1 MFNKKKI
8 NIAFGSLKSSLML
21 IEVLKSMIQ
30 ESETFFEE
38 ETTNEAIKSLPEDL
52 DLLKKQTKI
61 TMKGKK

>member
-1 MFNKKKI
+1 
-8 NIAFGSLKSSLML
+8 ML

-38 ETTNEAIKSLPEDL
+38 ETTNEAIKSLPDDL